1 METQNL
7 ILKAN
12 THAIFQRG
20 QCHFENTAHMMRDGR
35 LVAALTDPRKCAW
48 EYLAEKNASR
58 QPGDAVFE
66 LMEIDAACD
75 LVNRAQGEKYL
86 SDWQEITAERWEDML
101 NILPPEKWQTVAGV
115 EIFRMSERLT
125 GNITA
130 HFARIGERYFEANR
144 RTSEDYGDLAAQVM
158 FAAG

>member
-20 QCHFENTAHMMRDGR
+20 ACHFENTAHTTRDGR
-35 LVAALTDPRKCAW
+35 LVAALTTPRQCAW
-48 EYLAEKNASR
+48 EYLAEKNAAR
-58 QPGDAVFE
+58 KPEDAVFE
-66 LMEIDAACD
+66 IKEIEAAWE
-75 LVNRAQGEKYL
+75 LVNQAQGEKYL
-86 SDWQEITAERWEDML
+86 SEWQEITPDRWDDML

-130 HFARIGERYFEANR
+130 HFARIGERYFEASR

-158 FAAG
+158 FTAG

>member
-1 METQNL
+1 MENANL

-20 QCHFENTAHMMRDGR
+20 QCHFENTAHTMRDGR
-35 LVAALTDPRKCAW
+35 LVAAITHRRCAR

-58 QPGDAVFE
+58 QPGEAAFE
-66 LMEIDAACD
+66 LMEIDAAWE
-75 LVNRAQGEKYL
+75 LVCQAQGEKYL
-86 SDWQEITAERWEDML
+86 SDWQEIDAERWGDML
-101 NILPPEKWQTVAGV
+101 EILPPEKWETVAGV

-144 RTSEDYGDLAAQVM
+144 RTSESYAEMAAQVAR
-158 FAAG
+158 AAS